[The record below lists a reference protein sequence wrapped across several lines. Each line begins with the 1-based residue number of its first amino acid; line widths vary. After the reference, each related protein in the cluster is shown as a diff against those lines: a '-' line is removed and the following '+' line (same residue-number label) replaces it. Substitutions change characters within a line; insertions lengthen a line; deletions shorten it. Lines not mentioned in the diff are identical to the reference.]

1 MDYIWTPW
9 RYQYMKQAESNK
21 LPECIFCDAANRKDD
36 HETLVAYRG
45 KKVFIILNRYPYTS
59 GHVMIVPYAHV
70 GDLASADPE
79 ALAEMMHL
87 AQRVEGAF
95 RANYKPDGMNV
106 GMNIGRAGGAG
117 VVGHIHLHV
126 LPALVRRF
134 QFHDRRRRNARASR
148 RPQHDVHSSSRISH
162 VRPRRI
168 PVNLALTEDQ
178 QLLQKSVREFA
189 ESEVKP
195 LAREND
201 ETGKFPRELF
211 RKAAELGLT
220 GVAIPESE
228 GGAGFDH
235 VSYTIVIEEISRACA
250 STGVIL
256 SVQNSLYCDPI
267 HRLGTVEQKQ
277 KFLLP
282 FARGEKIGCYA
293 LTEPQAGS
301 NAAALQTKAVKQ
313 GDKYIINGTKAW
325 ITNGG
330 AADAAIVYVNTDPPK
345 GEKGITA
352 LIVEK
357 GTPGFKV
364 GKEEKKLGINAT
376 ACSELVFTDC
386 EVPESNRIG
395 SEGEGYKVA
404 LSTLDGGRIGI
415 AAQACGIAQGAFEAA
430 LEYSKQRMA
439 FGHPISQFQAIQFML
454 ADMSTELDAARLLI
468 RKAAWKQDTG
478 ARFSMDAAIA
488 KLFASEMSTRVT
500 HKAIQIHGGN
510 GYSREYPV
518 ERNYRDARITE
529 IYEGTSE
536 IQRLVISSWVL
547 KQ

>member
-1 MDYIWTPW
+1 
-9 RYQYMKQAESNK
+9 
-21 LPECIFCDAANRKDD
+21 
-36 HETLVAYRG
+36 
-45 KKVFIILNRYPYTS
+45 
-59 GHVMIVPYAHV
+59 
-70 GDLASADPE
+70 
-79 ALAEMMHL
+79 
-87 AQRVEGAF
+87 
-95 RANYKPDGMNV
+95 MN
-106 GMNIGRAGGAG
+106 
-117 VVGHIHLHV
+117 LE
-126 LPALVRRF
+126 LSEE
-134 QFHDRRRRNARASR
+134 QK
-148 RPQHDVHSSSRISH
+148 
-162 VRPRRI
+162 
-168 PVNLALTEDQ
+168 
-178 QLLQKSVREFA
+178 LLQKTVREFA

-195 LAREND
+195 LARELD
-201 ETGKFPRELF
+201 ETGRFPRDTF
-211 RKAAELGLT
+211 KKAAELGLT
-220 GVAIPESE
+220 GIALPEEE

-235 VSYTIVIEEISRACA
+235 IAYSIVIEEISRCCA

-267 HRLGTVEQKQ
+267 HRFGTEEQKK

-301 NAAALQTKAVKQ
+301 NAAALQTKAVKN
-313 GDKYIINGTKAW
+313 GDKYVINGTKAW

-352 LIVEK
+352 IVVEK

-376 ACSELVFTDC
+376 ACCELIFADC
-386 EVPESNRIG
+386 EVPAANRMG
-395 SEGEGYKVA
+395 NEGEGYKVA

-415 AAQACGIAQGAFEAA
+415 AAQATGIAQGAFEAA
-430 LEYSKQRMA
+430 LAWSRQRMA

-454 ADMSTELDAARLLI
+454 ADMSTEIDAARLLV

-488 KLFASEMSTRVT
+488 KLFASEMATRVT
-500 HKAIQIHGGN
+500 HKSMQIHGGY

-518 ERNYRDARITE
+518 ERAYRDARITE

-547 KQ
+547 KSAT

>member
-1 MDYIWTPW
+1 MDL
-9 RYQYMKQAESNK
+9 E
-21 LPECIFCDAANRKDD
+21 
-36 HETLVAYRG
+36 
-45 KKVFIILNRYPYTS
+45 
-59 GHVMIVPYAHV
+59 
-70 GDLASADPE
+70 
-79 ALAEMMHL
+79 
-87 AQRVEGAF
+87 
-95 RANYKPDGMNV
+95 
-106 GMNIGRAGGAG
+106 
-117 VVGHIHLHV
+117 
-126 LPALVRRF
+126 
-134 QFHDRRRRNARASR
+134 
-148 RPQHDVHSSSRISH
+148 
-162 VRPRRI
+162 
-168 PVNLALTEDQ
+168 LTEEQ

-189 ESEVKP
+189 ESEVRP
-195 LAREND
+195 LAKELD
-201 ETGKFPRELF
+201 ETGHFPRALF
-211 RKAAELGLT
+211 KKAAELGLT
-220 GVAIPESE
+220 GVPFPESE

-235 VSYTIVIEEISRACA
+235 IAYTIVIEEISRCCA

-256 SVQNSLYCDPI
+256 SVQSSLYCDPI
-267 HRLGTVEQKQ
+267 HRYGTDEQKK

-282 FARGEKIGCYA
+282 YARGEKIGCYA

-301 NAAALQTKAVKQ
+301 NAAALQTEAVKK
-313 GDKYIINGTKAW
+313 GDAYVLNGTKAW

-330 AADAAIVYVNTDPPK
+330 AADAAIVYVNTEPAK

-352 LIVEK
+352 LVVEK

-386 EVPESNRIG
+386 VVPAANRIG
-395 SEGEGYKVA
+395 NEGEGYKVA

-415 AAQACGIAQGAFEAA
+415 A
-430 LEYSKQRMA
+430 A

-454 ADMSTELDAARLLI
+454 ADMSTEIDAARLLI

-547 KQ
+547 KS

>member
-1 MDYIWTPW
+1 
-9 RYQYMKQAESNK
+9 
-21 LPECIFCDAANRKDD
+21 
-36 HETLVAYRG
+36 
-45 KKVFIILNRYPYTS
+45 
-59 GHVMIVPYAHV
+59 
-70 GDLASADPE
+70 
-79 ALAEMMHL
+79 
-87 AQRVEGAF
+87 
-95 RANYKPDGMNV
+95 MN
-106 GMNIGRAGGAG
+106 
-117 VVGHIHLHV
+117 LE
-126 LPALVRRF
+126 
-134 QFHDRRRRNARASR
+134 
-148 RPQHDVHSSSRISH
+148 
-162 VRPRRI
+162 
-168 PVNLALTEDQ
+168 LTEEQ
-178 QLLQKSVREFA
+178 KLLQKTVREFA

-195 LAREND
+195 LAKELD
-201 ETGKFPRELF
+201 ETGRFPRDTF
-211 RKAAELGLT
+211 KKAAELGLT
-220 GVAIPESE
+220 GIALPEAE

-235 VSYTIVIEEISRACA
+235 VAYSIVIEEISRCCA

-267 HRLGTVEQKQ
+267 HRFGTEEQK
-277 KFLLP
+277 KRFLVP

-301 NAAALQTKAVKQ
+301 NAAALQTKAVKR
-313 GDKYIINGTKAW
+313 GDTYVINGTKAW

-352 LIVEK
+352 IVVEK

-376 ACSELVFTDC
+376 ACCELVFSDC
-386 EVPESNRIG
+386 EVQAGNRIG
-395 SEGEGYKVA
+395 NEGEGYKVA

-415 AAQACGIAQGAFEAA
+415 GAQATGIAQGAFEAA
-430 LEYSKQRMA
+430 LVWSQERMA

-454 ADMSTELDAARLLI
+454 ADMSTEIDAARLLV

-488 KLFASEMSTRVT
+488 KLFASEMATRVA
-500 HKAIQIHGGN
+500 HKAIQIHGGY

-518 ERNYRDARITE
+518 ERAYRDARITE

-547 KQ
+547 KS

>member
-1 MDYIWTPW
+1 M
-9 RYQYMKQAESNK
+9 
-21 LPECIFCDAANRKDD
+21 
-36 HETLVAYRG
+36 
-45 KKVFIILNRYPYTS
+45 
-59 GHVMIVPYAHV
+59 
-70 GDLASADPE
+70 
-79 ALAEMMHL
+79 
-87 AQRVEGAF
+87 
-95 RANYKPDGMNV
+95 
-106 GMNIGRAGGAG
+106 
-117 VVGHIHLHV
+117 
-126 LPALVRRF
+126 
-134 QFHDRRRRNARASR
+134 
-148 RPQHDVHSSSRISH
+148 
-162 VRPRRI
+162 
-168 PVNLALTEDQ
+168 NLALTEEQ

-195 LAREND
+195 LAKELD
-201 ETGKFPRELF
+201 ETGHFPRETF
-211 RKAAELGLT
+211 KKAAELGLT
-220 GVAIPESE
+220 GIALPESE

-235 VSYTIVIEEISRACA
+235 ISYSIVVEEISRCCA

-267 HRLGTVEQKQ
+267 HRFGTDEQKK

-301 NAAALQTKAVKQ
+301 NAAALQTKAVKK

-352 LIVEK
+352 LVVEK
-357 GTPGFKV
+357 GTSGFKI
-364 GKEEKKLGINAT
+364 GKEEKKLGIHAT
-376 ACSELVFTDC
+376 ACCELVFADC
-386 EVPESNRIG
+386 EVPVTNRIG
-395 SEGEGYKVA
+395 NEGDGYRVA

-415 AAQACGIAQGAFEAA
+415 AAQATGIAQGAFEAA
-430 LEYSKQRMA
+430 LAYSQQRMA

-454 ADMSTELDAARLLI
+454 ADMSTEIDAARLLV
-468 RKAAWKQDTG
+468 RKAAWKQDSG

-488 KLFASEMSTRVT
+488 KLFASEMATRVT
-500 HKAIQIHGGN
+500 HKAIQVYGGY
-510 GYSREYPV
+510 GYSCEYPV
-518 ERNYRDARITE
+518 ERAYRDARITE

-547 KQ
+547 KG